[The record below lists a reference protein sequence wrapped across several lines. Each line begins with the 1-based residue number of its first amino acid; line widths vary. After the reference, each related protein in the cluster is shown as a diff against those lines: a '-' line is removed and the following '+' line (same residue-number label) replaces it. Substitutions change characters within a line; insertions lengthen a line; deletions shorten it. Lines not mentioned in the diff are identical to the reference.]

1 MFSQQFLKLTLRY
14 NIQTE
19 QNMGIGKKIQ
29 LRQAF
34 FHTVEAIAWGS
45 VRARVYVRM
54 NTCVCTVN
62 FHFNTGVEGSAGSSL
77 SGLGCVL

>member
-1 MFSQQFLKLTLRY
+1 MGSSSGDMFSQQFLKFTLRY

-34 FHTVEAIAWGS
+34 FHTVEAIAW
-45 VRARVYVRM
+45 VRARARGRAHEHMRVYS
-54 NTCVCTVN
+54 
-62 FHFNTGVEGSAGSSL
+62 EL
-77 SGLGCVL
+77 SFQYRC